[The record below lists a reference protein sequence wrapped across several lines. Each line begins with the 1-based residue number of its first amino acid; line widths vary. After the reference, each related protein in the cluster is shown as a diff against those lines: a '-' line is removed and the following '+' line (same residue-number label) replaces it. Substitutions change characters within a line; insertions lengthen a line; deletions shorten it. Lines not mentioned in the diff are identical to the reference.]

1 MDAHFRE
8 YLAAIAGMHDTYGD
22 DGDGRPSEFH
32 DDSVPATSQT
42 VESVVV
48 TGSIWDE

>member
-8 YLAAIAGMHDTYGD
+8 YLAAIAGMQDTYGD
-22 DGDGRPSEFH
+22 DGDGRPTDFH
-32 DDSVPATSQT
+32 DDTVPATAET
-42 VESVVV
+42 EEGVVV